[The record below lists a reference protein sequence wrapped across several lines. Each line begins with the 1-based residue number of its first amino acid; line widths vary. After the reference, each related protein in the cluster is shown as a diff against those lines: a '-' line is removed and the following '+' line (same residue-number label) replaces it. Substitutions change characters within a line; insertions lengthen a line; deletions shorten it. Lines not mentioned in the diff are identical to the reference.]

1 MLFLHFL
8 QLLVNLYVMNE
19 KIILLGYMGSGKSTI
34 GRLLAH
40 SLSLAFEDLDHFIAR
55 QEGKSIPEIFSQK
68 GEIYFRKQEQTYLK
82 ELLASPSAMVIALG
96 GGTPCYGEAME
107 LVRAASPYSFY
118 LQLPTA
124 DLLLRLLPQKQQRP
138 LIAHL
143 SEKDMEEFLNKHL
156 FERFP
161 FYTQAH
167 FILPCHGL
175 SPEQIVEKIK
185 EKIK

>member
-1 MLFLHFL
+1 MD
-8 QLLVNLYVMNE
+8 E

-34 GRLLAH
+34 GKLLAH
-40 SLSLAFEDLDHFIAR
+40 SLALPFEDLDDFITR
-55 QEGKSIPEIFSQK
+55 KEGKEISEIFAQK
-68 GEIYFRKQEQTYLK
+68 GEIYFRKQELAYLK
-82 ELLASPSAMVIALG
+82 ELLSSPSPMVIALG
-96 GGTPCYGEAME
+96 GGTPC
-107 LVRAASPYSFY
+107 SFY

-124 DLLLRLLPQKQQRP
+124 VLMARLLPEKEQRP

-143 SEKDMEEFLNKHL
+143 SQEDMEEFLNKHL

-167 FILPCHGL
+167 FTLPCHGL

-185 EKIK
+185 AQIK